1 MLKKV
6 INPILFLPL
15 IFFSNSLEIQANEK
29 QGFVNK
35 LLEEKSNKALI
46 SYKEIEKIILNNQ

>member
-15 IFFSNSLEIQANEK
+15 ALFINSLGIKANEK
-29 QGFVNK
+29 QGFIDTV
-35 LLEEKSNKALI
+35 LEEKSNKLFI
-46 SYKEIEKIILNNQ
+46 S